1 MLVQLQLRKSIVFF
15 ESIGVVL
22 TILGGLR
29 SGLEGVESDGMVRA
43 FMLLLAS
50 RSRLRFDL
58 EDFAVA

>member
-1 MLVQLQLRKSIVFF
+1 M
-15 ESIGVVL
+15 GVVI

-43 FMLLLAS
+43 FMLLLAF